1 MAELPSDEILY
12 ILNKIN
18 CTFTLGWKDSMIYLI
33 FLLLFAISSNP
44 CLKMWLVIFFFICG
58 FKIYQ
63 VLTVFAS
70 SSFGRKK
77 VVALIFFYI
86 FLQFSP
92 IYVWKCEVLLPISIC
107 GFKIYP
113 VLTVFASFS
122 LVQEGK
128 NAFYSI
134 HPFAKSCTHKH
145 NRNIY
150 EYIYKCIYIVCVS
163 LSLKPSR
170 ITDIITIIKHR
181 KWFFH
186 GL

>member
-18 CTFTLGWKDSMIYLI
+18 CTFTLGWKDSKIYLI

-77 VVALIFFYI
+77 VVALIFFIYFCN
-86 FLQFSP
+86 FLQSMSENVRSYYLFP
-92 IYVWKCEVLLPISIC
+92 FVVLKFILSWQ
-107 GFKIYP
+107 F
-113 VLTVFASFS
+113 LLVF
-122 LVQEGK
+122 LWCRRGK
-128 NAFYSI
+128 MHFIVSI
-134 HPFAKSCTHKH
+134 HLRKVAPINIIGTYM
-145 NRNIY
+145 NIY
-150 EYIYKCIYIVCVS
+150 INVYILFVC
-163 LSLKPSR
+163 LYP
-170 ITDIITIIKHR
+170 
-181 KWFFH
+181 
-186 GL
+186 